1 MLDLTLNTKIHVHFL
16 LIQAAPFEDP
26 GVPIL
31 YNCVKKNF
39 SASFC
44 IKITTYMYIKYNNYK
59 ILFFIFLF
67 YNTLTTKFD
76 GNALARKT
84 KPFFFRLEN
93 FVDKTT
99 LH

>member
-1 MLDLTLNTKIHVHFL
+1 
-16 LIQAAPFEDP
+16 
-26 GVPIL
+26 
-31 YNCVKKNF
+31 
-39 SASFC
+39 
-44 IKITTYMYIKYNNYK
+44 MYIIKYNSYK